1 MKKIKEFFKS
11 LMGQTILGVISTIIA
26 NFIVEQIT
34 QFNIL
39 KFLGQKI
46 WELIKI
52 IWNLLNTKIPIWIYI
67 VTSIVL
73 IFILVIY
80 IKIKSEQEK
89 MQEPDFLN
97 YTEDK
102 YKGRVKFRWEY
113 KKDYNG
119 KYVLYNFIPICEC
132 GCQLDTRK
140 QIGNSWYGTE
150 QYICPKCE
158 KQYGNILSNE
168 EMESFNKILISN
180 IRNGEYKDAY
190 KK

>member
-1 MKKIKEFFKS
+1 MKKIKQFFKS
-11 LMGQTILGVISTIIA
+11 LMGQTVLGVLSTIIA

-39 KFLGQKI
+39 KFLGQEI
-46 WELIKI
+46 WGLIKI

-89 MQEPDFLN
+89 TQEPDFLK

-140 QIGNSWYGTE
+140 QIGHTWYGTE

-158 KQYGNILSNE
+158 KQYGDVLSNN

-180 IRNGEYKDAY
+180 IRNGEYKDDY